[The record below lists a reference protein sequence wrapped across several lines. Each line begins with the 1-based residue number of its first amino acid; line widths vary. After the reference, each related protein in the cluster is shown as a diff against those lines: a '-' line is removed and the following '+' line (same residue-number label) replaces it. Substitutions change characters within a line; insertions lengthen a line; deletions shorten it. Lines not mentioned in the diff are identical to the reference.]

1 MNEITAFIKEAQRT
15 PLPFHQVRTH
25 EKMVIY
31 GPESRLSP
39 DTKSADALILDFPG
53 SSESE
58 SVSCSVVSDSL
69 PPHGPHGTR
78 ALLEWVAFPFS
89 RRSSPPMYQTQVSH
103 IAGTLSFEP
112 PAIPGSSTVRNLS
125 FCCL

>member
-31 GPESRLSP
+31 EPESRLSP

-58 SVSCSVVSDSL
+58 SVSCSVVSDSSS
-69 PPHGPHGTR
+69 PHGP
-78 ALLEWVAFPFS
+78 
-89 RRSSPPMYQTQVSH
+89 
-103 IAGTLSFEP
+103 
-112 PAIPGSSTVRNLS
+112 
-125 FCCL
+125 